1 MSLTSAETFRL
12 QLTSAAKPYNGRCAI
27 KSLFFL
33 NELNMWVDFIIV
45 NRREGSPP

>member
-1 MSLTSAETFRL
+1 MALKSAETFRL
-12 QLTSAAKPYNGRCAI
+12 QLTSVAKPYNGRRAI

-33 NELNMWVDFIIV
+33 NELNMWADFIRV